1 MTAAVGS
8 MLRQW
13 RSQRSMSQLDLAYEV
28 GVSPKHLSFVETGKS
43 TPSAGLIEALS
54 VRLEIPL
61 RERNALLLAAGHAPR
76 YSEQSLDAAAMVR
89 VRASLQRVLDAHHPF
104 PGLAL
109 DRAWNVVV
117 ANESARTLAAML
129 PPHLTGPPFNLFR
142 ASLHPDGFARITAN
156 FDIWASYL
164 LTTLRRLVGVTGDPR
179 LIGLEHEVA
188 AYPTVSD
195 LDQRGVPRGAPEP
208 DLLVPFSIRVGDD
221 VLSFFTTLTTF
232 GSPRDITLEEMTI
245 ELFYPADEVTERAV
259 ARRHR

>member
-1 MTAAVGS
+1 MTADVGT

-43 TPSAGLIEALS
+43 IPSPNLIEALS
-54 VRLEIPL
+54 VRLDIPL

-76 YSEQSLDAAAMVR
+76 YSEQSLDAASMDR
-89 VRASLQRVLDAHHPF
+89 VRTSVQRVLDAHNPF

-109 DRAWNVVV
+109 DRAWNVVL
-117 ANESARTLAAML
+117 ANESARSLAAML

-142 ASLHPDGFARITAN
+142 ASLHPDGFAKITVD

-164 LTTLRRLVGVTGDPR
+164 LTTLRRLVSITGDPR
-179 LIGLEHEVA
+179 LVDLEREVTG
-188 AYPTVSD
+188 YPTVDD
-195 LDQRGVPRGAPEP
+195 LERRSPRTAERDPG
-208 DLLVPFSIRVGDD
+208 LLVPFAIRSGEN

-245 ELFYPADEVTERAV
+245 ELFYPADDTTERAF
-259 ARRHR
+259 AR